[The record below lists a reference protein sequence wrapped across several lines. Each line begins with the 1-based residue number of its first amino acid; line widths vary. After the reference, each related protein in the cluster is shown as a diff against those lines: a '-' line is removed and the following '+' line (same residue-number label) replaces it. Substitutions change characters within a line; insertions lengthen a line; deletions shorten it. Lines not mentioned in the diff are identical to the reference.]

1 MKNEWRV
8 LLLLLQKD
16 YKVRKRHWLAT
27 IIEFAAPA
35 LIISLFVGLRT
46 LVDLLGTEPIEIN
59 TTYPLIA
66 KEFSPDND
74 GINIMY
80 TPQNEFTNQ
89 LMKNATYCFQ
99 RSTEDL
105 RGFDDKS
112 ALLEYFRN
120 ATENYIWG
128 LAVNFDSAIAG
139 SVPNDLVYTLR
150 SSYQISNNLLE
161 SNDGTPGN
169 RASRLTNQIPLTTFQ
184 MCLDDA
190 FIKKVVPNS
199 TFQDTV
205 TRYIQNMPYPPYQT
219 VDVAELSFRNLVAG
233 FAGCIFIVTLFMMP
247 SYIAAERDTGV
258 NALLKMNAVRA
269 YQNFLSW
276 VISGILFGA
285 VIVALVTIALK
296 VPFSKAQPAFWQYS
310 NGVIIWISILLN
322 FIHCYTFCMHLASYF
337 SKAWAAQG
345 VSVIIVF
352 VLPQILALVQN
363 NNGVK
368 IVPYLGVL
376 FPIAATLRLFSEFN
390 DFETLGTGAQWKNLF
405 TTQHPILG
413 LGGTIGFIM
422 ILSVIGIFLHF
433 LAAMYLDAVLPGK
446 YGARRPPLFFLE
458 CFCMNKVSN
467 SSVGAMSDG
476 QAKILEP
483 VPEGVLIPGIQV
495 RNLEK
500 TFTTGCFNQVVVEAV
515 RGMSF
520 DFYKGQITALL
531 GHNGAGKTTTISI
544 LTGLTSPSSGTVIV
558 DGKNLKTELQSIR
571 NDLGMCPQENLVFP
585 ELTVAEQLRLF
596 GLLKK
601 NDRSNPEI
609 LEEVDDLL
617 VKLKISDKR
626 NALPRN
632 LSGGQKRRLCLGM
645 ALIGNAST
653 LFLDEPTSGMDP
665 ETSRVTW
672 DIILNY
678 RTRKTII
685 ITTHSMEEADVLG
698 DRIAIMN
705 SGRMKCYGT
714 SMFLKKY
721 YGKDQQQVTLSVEP
735 WCEQSKIQEVVG
747 DQGNVDATVQ
757 GRVLIT
763 LPMSDSLPQI
773 LDTLEG
779 RKAELGITGVSV
791 STITLEQVF
800 LKAAEEEDE
809 QDQNDN
815 ITEESV
821 EVTNTNNKYKK
832 TTGLE
837 YMKQAIHGLLS
848 KKLSHM
854 KHSWGITTGILIAPM
869 IGLILMPAFNIDLS
883 TSSLTRPLDLSLYPN
898 SEALIY
904 SEYNSMGNTYKRIVE
919 GQGGKGT
926 PVKTDV
932 SVTEALLQRAVE
944 DIDYYREQIIVAAEF
959 NSTPDSLIAN
969 GLYGGAATLSAP
981 LTVNLMSNALL
992 KTFAGDGYS
1001 ISTRIGSL
1009 PQRTESTFY
1018 VDESSIRVETVAS
1031 VMLYLS
1037 IFFVVAGLFVV
1048 HPLLE
1053 NSTSV
1058 KRLQQMTGLSPVL
1071 YWGVMFV
1078 FDYGVFVLSTI
1089 GMILGL
1095 IISDRIFGED
1105 KYGIVEIGVV
1115 VLLLLLFGMN
1125 AILSAYVVSFIN
1137 KPLYVGLLILCLLN
1151 IILAQVQVVVAMVM
1165 SFLGDDDWAKFLIE
1179 RRVFSIIPHI
1189 SFTFGFSKFVEVA
1202 SNNARCRGL
1211 PNTFHLT
1218 SCVIKDVCCELQCWD
1233 GKCEKQFAYFRN
1245 FNDDDGIEE
1254 YVLYLALMPIVLVA
1268 FLCILHLRLFPKL
1281 LFLCRSRIYKP
1292 EPMSHGLSIDS
1303 EVANEKS
1310 VIRKAINQQV
1320 KNSKH
1325 VDENV
1330 FLAYELSKRYP
1341 KWPAVREVNFRVKKN
1356 ECFGL
1361 LGVNGAGKSTTFR
1374 MLVGEEIADTGILI
1388 RGKHDIKRERTKY
1401 LAGIGYCPQINA
1413 LITSF
1418 NAYEH
1423 LSLFARL
1430 RGVPADRVAAEVQMW
1445 IDKLGLNKFA
1455 NKPSGSYSGGNK
1467 RRLNIAMALIGNPE
1481 LVLLDEPTAGV
1492 DPAARRS
1499 LWGVLQSCQ
1508 ASGQAFILTS
1518 HSMEECEALCNRLLI
1533 MVRGEVVCVGAS
1545 QQLKGLFGAGFDIT
1559 ILISPERSEEDSA
1572 AIKSKIE
1579 AAFACELR
1587 DEHAGYLFYHVTDPQ
1602 VTWTKMFG
1610 TMNSLKAQHSCVQD
1624 FSVSSSTLEQLFIQL
1639 ARYAPAVM
1647 TYSAPAAPAGS
1658 NLVSHV

>member
-1 MKNEWRV
+1 MASLWGVLFLLTEKN
-8 LLLLLQKD
+8 
-16 YKVRKRHWLAT
+16 YKVRRRHWIATLA
-27 IIEFAAPA
+27 ELVVPA
-35 LIISLFVGLRT
+35 LIICLILVLRT
-46 LVDLLGTEPIEIN
+46 RLDTKGTYRYEEN
-59 TTYPLIA
+59 TTYPLIS
-66 KEFSPDND
+66 KELNQVFEWYE
-74 GINIMY
+74 ILY
-80 TPQNEFTNQ
+80 TPQNPFTDRV
-89 LMKNATYCFQ
+89 MENAALCLLN
-99 RSTEDL
+99 STTGL
-105 RGFDDKS
+105 HGFDNES
-112 ALLEYFRN
+112 MLLEHYKDPDGFSSV
-120 ATENYIWG
+120 
-128 LAVNFDSAIAG
+128 LAVFFDATDGEI
-139 SVPNDLVYTLR
+139 VPDNLVYTLR
-150 SSYQISNNLLE
+150 SVYEISDLFEINM
-161 SNDGTPGN
+161 GYPGHEADQLV
-169 RASRLTNQIPLTTFQ
+169 RRIPLALLQ
-184 MCLDDA
+184 MCLDDR
-190 FIKKVVPNS
+190 FIVEVAPN
-199 TFQDTV
+199 TNFQQSV
-205 TRYIQNMPYPPYQT
+205 TRYVQAMPYPPYESADLT
-219 VDVAELSFRNLVAG
+219 ETSFRNLVTG
-233 FAGCIFIVTLFMMP
+233 FTGFIFIVTLFMMP
-247 SYIAAERDTGV
+247 SYITTEKNTGV
-258 NALLKMNAVRA
+258 NALLKMNGVKT

-276 VISGILFGA
+276 LITGISFGA
-285 VIVALVTIALK
+285 LIVAPITVAVK
-296 VPFSKAQPAFWQYS
+296 VPFSSDQSAFWEYS
-310 NGVIIWISILLN
+310 NGVIIWIALWFN
-322 FIHCYTFCMHLASYF
+322 FVQCYTFCMHLASYF
-337 SKAWAAQG
+337 SRAWAAQG

-352 VLPQILALVQN
+352 VLPQILTLVERN
-363 NNGVK
+363 NATR
-368 IVPYLGVL
+368 IIPYLGII
-376 FPIAATLRLFSEFN
+376 FPGVTTLRIFSGIS
-390 DFETLGTGAQWKNLF
+390 DLETSGTGVQWNNLF
-405 TTQHPILG
+405 KTRSSTLAFDE
-413 LGGTIGFIM
+413 TVGFM
-422 ILSVIGIFLHF
+422 IIISLIGIFLHF
-433 LAAMYLDAVLPGK
+433 LATIYLDIVLPGQ
-446 YGARRPPLFFLE
+446 YGARQSPWFFLK
-458 CFCMNKVSN
+458 CFGKSKVSN
-467 SSVGAMSDG
+467 HTAETSLDG
-476 QAKILEP
+476 QAKILES
-483 VPEGVLIPGIQV
+483 VPEGALTPGIRV
-495 RNLEK
+495 RKLEK
-500 TFTTGCFNQVVVEAV
+500 SFTTGCFNRNVVKAV
-515 RGMSF
+515 RGISL

-558 DGKNLKTELQSIR
+558 DGKNLETDLQAIR

-596 GLLKK
+596 GLLKQK
-601 NDRSNPEI
+601 NRTKQQV
-609 LEEVDDLL
+609 LKEVDDLL
-617 VKLKISDKR
+617 IQLKMSEKR
-626 NALPRN
+626 DDLPKSI
-632 LSGGQKRRLCLGM
+632 SGGQKRRLCLGM
-645 ALIGNAST
+645 ALVGNAST

-665 ETSRVTW
+665 ETSRVIW

-678 RTRKTII
+678 RTQKTII

-747 DQGNVDATVQ
+747 DQGNVDATIQ
-757 GRVLIT
+757 GRMFIT

-800 LKAAEEEDE
+800 LKAAEEKDE
-809 QDQNDN
+809 QDQSDN
-815 ITEESV
+815 MTEESV
-821 EVTNTNNKYKK
+821 EVANVTENYEKL
-832 TTGLE
+832 TGSE
-837 YMKQAIHGLLS
+837 YTGQAIRTLLS

-904 SEYNSMGNTYKRIVE
+904 SEYDTMGDTYKRIVE

-932 SVTEALLQRAVE
+932 SLTEALLQRAVE

-981 LTVNLMSNALL
+981 LTVNLLSNALL

-1095 IISDRIFGED
+1095 IISDRIFGQE
-1105 KYGIVEIGVV
+1105 KYGIVELGVV
-1115 VLLLLLFGMN
+1115 ALLLLLFGISV
-1125 AILSAYVVSFIN
+1125 ILSAYIVSFVN
-1137 KPLYVGLLILCLLN
+1137 KPLYVALLILSLLN
-1151 IILAQVQVVVAMVM
+1151 TIIAQVQIVVAMIM
-1165 SFLGDDDWAKFLIE
+1165 SFLDDDDWAKFLIE
-1179 RRVFSIIPHI
+1179 RRVFSIMPYI

-1233 GKCEKQFAYFRN
+1233 GKCEKEFAYFRN

-1254 YVLYLALMPIVLVA
+1254 YVLYLALMPIVLVT
-1268 FLCILHLRLFPKL
+1268 FLCVLHKRLLPKL
-1281 LFLCRSRIYKP
+1281 IHSCRSSMKKLLLS
-1292 EPMSHGLSIDS
+1292 SHVQSMDS
-1303 EVANEKS
+1303 GVVDEK
-1310 VIRKAINQQV
+1310 KAIREAIIQRKPNPAYED
-1320 KNSKH
+1320 K
-1325 VDENV
+1325 NV

-1413 LITSF
+1413 MIPSF

-1430 RGVPADRVAAEVQMW
+1430 RGIPADHVAAEVQMW
-1445 IDKLGLNKFA
+1445 IDKLGLQKYA
-1455 NKPSGSYSGGNK
+1455 KKPSRSYSGGNK
-1467 RRLNIAMALIGNPE
+1467 RRLNIAMALIGSPE

-1610 TMNSLKAQHSCVQD
+1610 AMNSLKAQHSCVQD

-1639 ARYAPAVM
+1639 ARSTYPPGMIIYPTNPIAPV
-1647 TYSAPAAPAGS
+1647 
-1658 NLVSHV
+1658 